1 MNPRHRT
8 VENFRLPSL
17 HLGTDFDAPIVPL
30 EVPGVLGKGSDSA
43 LSIVDGASRAP
54 RRLSRLVRPVG
65 LLGVKLAEP
74 RTSVRI
80 TLRLLVDEISTAMW
94 DRHMLRLQGE
104 PIPDEE
110 EYVPSDVTDRHRL
123 VEVTAQGRTRGL
135 AMLALRRA
143 DEDGVVRQHLS
154 FELAADEIGES
165 GLVMVGLEHP
175 RHAPAWSTERELED
189 SLVGLCVARMMV
201 DPLEERVRP
210 HALTGRPGVEHTPIA
225 PANPGFFVVNPD
237 AEGAPVRVRLT
248 ARGAGGERLEG
259 RRAKVKHPLRAARE
273 LAEDRKVGVSAPVQV
288 EAVDV
293 QGRPVLETVV
303 EESDGNYDVVLPGG
317 SGPVFVRARK
327 LIDERPTDVNWGVR
341 TKRHRD

>member
-1 MNPRHRT
+1 MNPAPST
-8 VENFRLPSL
+8 AGNFRLPSL
-17 HLGTDFDAPIVPL
+17 QLGTEFDAPIVPL

-80 TLRLLVDEISTAMW
+80 TLRLLADDISTAMW
-94 DRHMLRLQGE
+94 DRHMLRQQGE

-135 AMLALRRA
+135 AVLALRRA
-143 DEDGVVRQHLS
+143 DDGIVRQHLS
-154 FELAADEIGES
+154 FELAAEEIGES

-225 PANPGFFVVNPD
+225 AANPGFFVVNPD

-273 LAEDRKVGVSAPVQV
+273 LAEDRKVGLSTPVQV
-288 EAVDV
+288 EVVDV
-293 QGRPVLETVV
+293 QGQPVLDTLV
-303 EESDGNYDVVLPGG
+303 EESDGHHEFVLPAGA
-317 SGPVFVRARK
+317 GPVFVRARK
-327 LIDERPTDVNWGVR
+327 LVDGEPTPVNWGVKV
-341 TKRHRD
+341 KRVAS